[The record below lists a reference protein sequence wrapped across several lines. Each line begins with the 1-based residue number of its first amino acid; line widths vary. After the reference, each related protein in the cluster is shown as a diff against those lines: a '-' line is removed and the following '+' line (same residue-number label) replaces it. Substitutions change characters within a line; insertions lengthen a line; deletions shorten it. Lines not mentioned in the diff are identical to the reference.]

1 MLDLRTLLETF
12 DVSRAAA
19 VASVFRKNHTWL
31 CPTRVTGLALAGDPR
46 LTQSPNLQYVG
57 RKQRASWAKCAG
69 DRDRRW
75 NPCTQIGHRRR
86 MTSVAALAQSA
97 SRLPWAGESEINSIV
112 TVGGPARDVGLSQ
125 DPNSRAGPSPPEQ
138 KSRLEKN
145 NVFRLAQLP
154 LQRLA
159 G

>member
-112 TVGGPARDVGLSQ
+112 TVGVRASPRKHRRRGQGRANAR
-125 DPNSRAGPSPPEQ
+125 RRRGPSLFAVVE
-138 KSRLEKN
+138 R
-145 NVFRLAQLP
+145 RGTLP
-154 LQRLA
+154 
-159 G
+159 

>member
-97 SRLPWAGESEINSIV
+97 SRLPWAVSADIKHPRNCRFCRWDRRWARATRHTSAA
-112 TVGGPARDVGLSQ
+112 ARDVYERG
-125 DPNSRAGPSPPEQ
+125 A
-138 KSRLEKN
+138 RLGIA
-145 NVFRLAQLP
+145 R
-154 LQRLA
+154 
-159 G
+159 